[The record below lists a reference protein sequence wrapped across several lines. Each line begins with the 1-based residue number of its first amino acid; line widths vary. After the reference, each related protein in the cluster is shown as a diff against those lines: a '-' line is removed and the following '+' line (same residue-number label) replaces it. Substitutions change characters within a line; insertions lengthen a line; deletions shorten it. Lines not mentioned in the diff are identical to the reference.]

1 MGKKYKFPLV
11 HNKASKCNEKNS
23 SCLGLFNSIFKSRS
37 IDWVPTSMQYFW
49 TMLLCTVKFCLVL
62 YKISEQY
69 FCNAWKCIIYIIVI
83 IALWLNRGHGRSTT
97 YINNNDKKK
106 GKSTSLT
113 LLKQTRKPG
122 KRFYCDPTLIGSRS
136 AMFFDLKPKAYNSLQ
151 YFFYIFYWSFRL
163 KMSALPTNFGGPG
176 MAMSEYYHEEINSI
190 SIYQSIFLSI
200 FFRSRSRLKKSQEPE
215 PLQN

>member
-1 MGKKYKFPLV
+1 MSANQYAVLLNYAFMY
-11 HNKASKCNEKNS
+11 SKVLSSSIQDIRTVLLQCLKMYNLYNCDNS
-23 SCLGLFNSIFKSRS
+23 
-37 IDWVPTSMQYFW
+37 V
-49 TMLLCTVKFCLVL
+49 
-62 YKISEQY
+62 
-69 FCNAWKCIIYIIVI
+69 VI
-83 IALWLNRGHGRSTT
+83 KQRTWQT